1 MLKKIYII
9 IFTSLLFVT
18 DFVHSTSITC
28 EWLPGC
34 PDDSL
39 IDGKSWLKF
48 IAKVISEFM
57 QIVAV
62 IAVFALIFSWVMYLL
77 SSWEEEKANK
87 AKKWIIY
94 SLIGV
99 FISVSA
105 WWIINLLNNIKIG

>member
-1 MLKKIYII
+1 
-9 IFTSLLFVT
+9 
-18 DFVHSTSITC
+18 
-28 EWLPGC
+28 
-34 PDDSL
+34 
-39 IDGKSWLKF
+39 
-48 IAKVISEFM
+48 
-57 QIVAV
+57 
-62 IAVFALIFSWVMYLL
+62 MYLL